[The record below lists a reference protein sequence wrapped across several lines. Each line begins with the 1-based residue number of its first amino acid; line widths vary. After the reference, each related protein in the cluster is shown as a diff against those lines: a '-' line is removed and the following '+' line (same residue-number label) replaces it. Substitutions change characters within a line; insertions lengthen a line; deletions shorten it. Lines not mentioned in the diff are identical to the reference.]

1 MWLLVEDDPDIRTIV
16 AMMMTVWGEE
26 PLAFPDGRAA
36 WSWLDTVETGSHTG
50 TLPELALMDIRMPGY
65 TGDQIAARI
74 RMIPALKHI
83 PIILMTA
90 YNKSDD
96 EVEALR
102 KTAGIDYFLNKPL
115 PDMDDFRDTLYRVRD
130 QRLAKQTQAAP
141 ESPPPASEP
150 TPTPAP
156 VSEPLP
162 PSALMM
168 PESTALTV
176 PPAPTPSPLGTEP
189 AADPPVAPPVQPA
202 HPVSDQP
209 KTE

>member
-90 YNKSDD
+90 FNKSDD

-130 QRLAKQTQAAP
+130 QRLAKQTQAAQAA
-141 ESPPPASEP
+141 PPPAVEP
-150 TPTPAP
+150 TPAPAP
-156 VSEPLP
+156 VSETPPQSPLP
-162 PSALMM
+162 PSALMV

-176 PPAPTPSPLGTEP
+176 SPAPAPQGTEP
-189 AADPPVAPPVQPA
+189 AADPPVPPA
-202 HPVSDQP
+202 NPVSDQP